1 MKDSQSIS
9 PDTNDIHKIIKNETD
24 APTDILHVQTLELI
38 FNEGL
43 KVVKVSTVQH
53 HFRIGYNRAANIL
66 EKIRKSN
73 RKSNLKNK
81 R

>member
-1 MKDSQSIS
+1 MKDRQNTS
-9 PDTNDIHKIIKNETD
+9 PDKININKIIKNEND
-24 APTDILHVQTLELI
+24 APTDALHEETLEFI

-43 KVVKVSTVQH
+43 KVIKVSTVQH

-73 RKSNLKNK
+73 RNFD
-81 R
+81 

>member
-9 PDTNDIHKIIKNETD
+9 PDRIKITETIKNEND
-24 APTDILHVQTLELI
+24 APTDLLHEQTLELI

-53 HFRIGYNRAANIL
+53 HFRIDYNRAANIL
-66 EKIRKSN
+66 EKIRNSN
-73 RKSNLKNK
+73 
-81 R
+81 

>member
-1 MKDSQSIS
+1 MKDSQRIS
-9 PDTNDIHKIIKNETD
+9 PDTINITETIKNEND
-24 APTDILHVQTLELI
+24 APTDLLYGQTLELI

-66 EKIRKSN
+66 EEIRNSN
-73 RKSNLKNK
+73 
-81 R
+81 

>member
-9 PDTNDIHKIIKNETD
+9 PDRIKITETIKNEND
-24 APTDILHVQTLELI
+24 APTDLLHDQTLELI

-66 EKIRKSN
+66 EKIRNSN
-73 RKSNLKNK
+73 KHFD
-81 R
+81 

>member
-1 MKDSQSIS
+1 MKGKQSIS
-9 PDTNDIHKIIKNETD
+9 FEKNNIDNIIKNGNDKSTD
-24 APTDILHVQTLELI
+24 LLHEKTIELI

-66 EKIRKSN
+66 EKIRESN
-73 RKSNLKNK
+73 KTFE
-81 R
+81 

>member
-24 APTDILHVQTLELI
+24 APTDILHDQTLELI

-53 HFRIGYNRAANIL
+53 HFSIGYNRAANIL

-73 RKSNLKNK
+73 RSSNLKNK

>member
-9 PDTNDIHKIIKNETD
+9 PDTINITETIKNEND
-24 APTDILHVQTLELI
+24 APTDLLYEQTLELI

-53 HFRIGYNRAANIL
+53 HFRIGYNRAANII
-66 EKIRKSN
+66 EKIRNSN
-73 RKSNLKNK
+73 
-81 R
+81 

>member
-9 PDTNDIHKIIKNETD
+9 PDTNNIDKIIKNGND
-24 APTDILHVQTLELI
+24 SAADPLHEKTLKLI

-73 RKSNLKNK
+73 RNSNLKNK

>member
-1 MKDSQSIS
+1 MKDSQRIS
-9 PDTNDIHKIIKNETD
+9 PDTINITETIKNEND
-24 APTDILHVQTLELI
+24 APTDLLYEQTLELI

-66 EKIRKSN
+66 EKIRNSN
-73 RKSNLKNK
+73 
-81 R
+81 

>member
-24 APTDILHVQTLELI
+24 ALTDILHEQTLELI

-73 RKSNLKNK
+73 RNSNLKNK

>member
-1 MKDSQSIS
+1 MKDSQNTT
-9 PDTNDIHKIIKNETD
+9 PDKININEIIKNENDAHTD
-24 APTDILHVQTLELI
+24 ALHEETLELI

-66 EKIRKSN
+66 ENIKKSN
-73 RKSNLKNK
+73 RNLD
-81 R
+81 

>member
-1 MKDSQSIS
+1 MKDSQNIP
-9 PDTNDIHKIIKNETD
+9 PDKININETIKNENDT
-24 APTDILHVQTLELI
+24 PTDLRHEQTLELI
-38 FNEGL
+38 INEGL

-73 RKSNLKNK
+73 RNFD
-81 R
+81 

>member
-1 MKDSQSIS
+1 MKDSQNIS
-9 PDTNDIHKIIKNETD
+9 SDKININETIKDEND
-24 APTDILHVQTLELI
+24 APNDLLHEQTLELI

-66 EKIRKSN
+66 EKIRNSN
-73 RKSNLKNK
+73 
-81 R
+81 

>member
-9 PDTNDIHKIIKNETD
+9 LNRIKITETIKNEND
-24 APTDILHVQTLELI
+24 APTDLFHEQTLELI

-66 EKIRKSN
+66 EEIRNSN
-73 RKSNLKNK
+73 
-81 R
+81 

>member
-1 MKDSQSIS
+1 MKGSQSIS
-9 PDTNDIHKIIKNETD
+9 SEENNFDKIINNGNDK
-24 APTDILHVQTLELI
+24 PTDLLHEKTIELI

-66 EKIRKSN
+66 DKIRKSN
-73 RKSNLKNK
+73 RNFD
-81 R
+81 

>member
-1 MKDSQSIS
+1 MKDSQRIS
-9 PDTNDIHKIIKNETD
+9 PDTINITETIKNENDAHTD
-24 APTDILHVQTLELI
+24 LLYEQTLELI

-66 EKIRKSN
+66 EKIRNSN
-73 RKSNLKNK
+73 
-81 R
+81 

>member
-9 PDTNDIHKIIKNETD
+9 PDRIKITETIKNEND
-24 APTDILHVQTLELI
+24 APTDLLYEQTLELI

-53 HFRIGYNRAANIL
+53 HFRISYNRAANIL
-66 EKIRKSN
+66 EKIRNSN
-73 RKSNLKNK
+73 
-81 R
+81 

>member
-9 PDTNDIHKIIKNETD
+9 PDTNNIDKIIKNEAD
-24 APTDILHVQTLELI
+24 APTDILHDQTLKLI

-43 KVVKVSTVQH
+43 KVVKISTVQH

-66 EKIRKSN
+66 ENIKNSN
-73 RKSNLKNK
+73 RNLD
-81 R
+81 

>member
-9 PDTNDIHKIIKNETD
+9 PDRIKITETIKNEND
-24 APTDILHVQTLELI
+24 APTDLLHEQTLELI

-66 EKIRKSN
+66 EKIRNSN
-73 RKSNLKNK
+73 KHFD
-81 R
+81 

>member
-9 PDTNDIHKIIKNETD
+9 PDTINITEIIKNEND
-24 APTDILHVQTLELI
+24 APTDLLHEQTLELI

-66 EKIRKSN
+66 EKIRESN
-73 RKSNLKNK
+73 KTFE
-81 R
+81 

>member
-1 MKDSQSIS
+1 MKDSQNIS
-9 PDTNDIHKIIKNETD
+9 SDKINIDETIKNEND
-24 APTDILHVQTLELI
+24 APNDLLHEQTLELI

-66 EKIRKSN
+66 EKIRNSN
-73 RKSNLKNK
+73 
-81 R
+81 

>member
-1 MKDSQSIS
+1 MKDSQDIS
-9 PDTNDIHKIIKNETD
+9 PDKININEIIKNEND
-24 APTDILHVQTLELI
+24 APTDLLHEQTLELI

-66 EKIRKSN
+66 EKIRSSN
-73 RKSNLKNK
+73 KYIN
-81 R
+81 

>member
-1 MKDSQSIS
+1 MKDSQRIS
-9 PDTNDIHKIIKNETD
+9 PDTINITETIKNEND
-24 APTDILHVQTLELI
+24 APTDLLYGQTLELI

-66 EKIRKSN
+66 EEIRSSN
-73 RKSNLKNK
+73 
-81 R
+81 